1 MYDPKAPLSMFFV
14 AKLDLKDKII
24 NKNQEDREGLKKIMV
39 QREKEV
45 LDLKENIK
53 EKDVKK

>member
-1 MYDPKAPLSMFFV
+1 MFFV